1 MDLIVDPTQ
10 TAVKVTTRL
19 SFFERRAP
27 RGGAAC
33 LMVEGKIPMAARRQ
47 VTNKLRTV
55 CARASKRDK
64 ARILDEMLSTT
75 GMGPL
80 EFSEV
85 LDGMTLSP
93 FEIRPLLSGL
103 LYPPN
108 HPQWEVRAITRYS
121 FEKWVATTGQ
131 RLSGPFFMLRRAD
144 IPRPPTSRT
153 RGLCGRN
160 RLRCQRALGL
170 GLDSRAILGQTDP
183 HTEDDRSLRRDGEL
197 PRWIWLL
204 NCEVVSIDRLNR
216 QRSHPASYALTVAF
230 G

>member
-64 ARILDEMLSTT
+64 ARILDAVLSTT

-93 FEIRPLLSGL
+93 FEIRPL
-103 LYPPN
+103 
-108 HPQWEVRAITRYS
+108 
-121 FEKWVATTGQ
+121 
-131 RLSGPFFMLRRAD
+131 
-144 IPRPPTSRT
+144 
-153 RGLCGRN
+153 
-160 RLRCQRALGL
+160 
-170 GLDSRAILGQTDP
+170 
-183 HTEDDRSLRRDGEL
+183 
-197 PRWIWLL
+197 
-204 NCEVVSIDRLNR
+204 
-216 QRSHPASYALTVAF
+216 
-230 G
+230 